1 MSCDES
7 TEGLAGSVQPFDD
20 SVFVAG
26 FVLLICAILCI
37 GSILIWY
44 CCWFKQGFHPSTGH
58 MAGTSIGMTADMDD
72 DDDEDDGG
80 RMDHETRMR

>member
-7 TEGLAGSVQPFDD
+7 SEGLTGSVQPFDD

-44 CCWFKQGFHPSTGH
+44 CCWFKQGFNPSTGH
-58 MAGTSIGMTADMDD
+58 IGGTSIGMGDM
-72 DDDEDDGG
+72 DDDEDDDGG
-80 RMDHETRMR
+80 MGHATRMR